1 MKQSLARARIE
12 IDLGALRRNGAAMA
26 RRAGVP
32 LLPMIKADA
41 YGLGAE
47 ASVRALDPLEP
58 WGYGIATVAEG
69 EELRLL
75 GVTRPVVVFTP
86 LLKQDLARA
95 RAARLTPTLGFPEEI
110 EAWKQSGGGSWHL
123 SIDTGMSRAG
133 IPWREVSSIRNLIES
148 FTPEGAF
155 THFHS
160 AELDNGTLKEQED
173 RFREA
178 IAMLPSRPRL
188 LHTANSAAIARQG
201 RSVWDLVRPGI
212 FLYGVGS
219 GRSAAIQPEN
229 VVNLR
234 APIVEIRELE
244 PGDTVSYDAMLRVDR
259 PARIATLAVG
269 YADGYPR
276 ALGGSGSALV
286 GGTLAP
292 IAGRVTMDM
301 TMIDVTTLKCNV
313 GDVVTL
319 IGRAREGDTVLTVE
333 RVADDAGMS
342 PYELLT
348 GLRSRAERVYAGEGR

>member
-1 MKQSLARARIE
+1 MKHSLTRARIE
-12 IDLGALRRNGAAMA
+12 IDLGALQRNGAAMA

-41 YGLGAE
+41 YGLGVA
-47 ASVRALDPLEP
+47 AAVRALDPLSP
-58 WGYGIATVAEG
+58 WGYGVATIAEG
-69 EELRLL
+69 EELRQL
-75 GVTRPVVVFTP
+75 GVTKPVVIFTP
-86 LLKQDLARA
+86 LLSDELKRA
-95 RAARLTPTLGFPEEI
+95 RSARLTPTLGFPGEI
-110 EAWKQSGGGSWHL
+110 DAWKKAGGGPWHL

-133 IPWREVSSIRNLIES
+133 IPWREVGGVRHLVELLP
-148 FTPEGAF
+148 PEGAF

-160 AELDNGTLKEQED
+160 AELDDGTLEVQEA

-178 IAMLPSRPRL
+178 ITALPSRPRL

-201 RSVWDLVRPGI
+201 RSAWDLVRPGI

-219 GRSAAIQPEN
+219 GRTAAVQPEN

-234 APIVEIRELE
+234 APIVEIRNLE
-244 PGDTVSYDAMLRVDR
+244 AGETVSYDATFRVDR

-276 ALGGSGSALV
+276 ALSEVGSVLV

-301 TMIDVTTLKCNV
+301 TMIDVTTVRCEV
-313 GDVVTL
+313 GDIATL
-319 IGRAREGDTVLTVE
+319 VGRAGDTVLTVE
-333 RVADDAGMS
+333 RVADHAGVS

-348 GLRSRAERVYAGEGR
+348 GLRSRVERAYTEARS

>member
-1 MKQSLARARIE
+1 MKQSLTRARIE
-12 IDLGALRRNGAAMA
+12 IDLGALRRNGAAVA

-41 YGLGAE
+41 YGLGVDGA
-47 ASVRALDPLEP
+47 VRALEPLEP

-69 EELRLL
+69 EELRRL

-86 LLKQDLARA
+86 LLAADLPRA
-95 RAARLTPTLGFPEEI
+95 RTARLTPTFGFPAEI
-110 EAWKQSGGGSWHL
+110 EAWRAAGGGPWHL
-123 SIDTGMSRAG
+123 AIDTGMSRAG
-133 IPWREVSSIRNLIES
+133 IPWREVRSIATLVES
-148 FTPEGAF
+148 FMPEGAF

-160 AELDNGTLKEQED
+160 AELDDATLEAQEA

-178 IAMLPSRPRL
+178 LSALPSRPRL

-201 RSVWDLVRPGI
+201 RSAWDMVRPGI

-219 GRSAAIQPEN
+219 GRTAAIQPEN

-234 APIVEIRELE
+234 APIVEIRNLMA
-244 PGDTVSYDAMLRVDR
+244 GDTVSYAATLRVAR

-276 ALGGSGSALV
+276 SRGESGSVLV
-286 GGTLAP
+286 GGTVAP
-292 IAGRVTMDM
+292 IAGVVTMDM
-301 TMIDVTTLKCNV
+301 TMIDVTTVKCAV

-319 IGRAREGDTVLTVE
+319 IGRAGDAALTVE
-333 RVADDAGMS
+333 RVADQAGVS

-348 GLRSRAERVYAGEGR
+348 GLRSRVERSYTGAGS